1 MPNQQRPW
9 ARLRYQALGSLL
21 SAFVPYL
28 IINMIVP
35 AGQGGWL
42 LFTTALFS
50 FFATLGGMVVL
61 RSVSS
66 YPGVEA
72 SSYLIPSFSFSYGA
86 LLLVLLMGR
95 IPYSRL
101 QILAAF
107 VCAILWFYFTVSRG
121 ARRHHLPIA
130 VVPVGDVSH
139 LITND
144 QVQWRI
150 LPSPDAPLDGAVAVA
165 ANLWADLPDEWERRL
180 ADYALEG
187 IPVYHTR
194 HLLESLSGR
203 VELEHLSENTFGTLS
218 PVSAYMAF
226 KRVVDTIVAAIAL
239 VALFPLFVALA
250 LVIRLNSPGPAI
262 FRQRRV
268 GYRGHSFTL
277 YKFRTMTV
285 VPVEEQDQR
294 EAAMTQ
300 SSDKRITSIGHFL
313 RKMRIDELPQI
324 VNVLKGEMS
333 WIGPRPEVEV
343 LSQWYEREIPFYR
356 YRHIVHPGITGWAQV
371 SQGHVAEVDE
381 VKSKLYYDFYYI
393 KNYSLWLDILI
404 VVRTIRTM
412 LTGFGAK

>member
-1 MPNQQRPW
+1 
-9 ARLRYQALGSLL
+9 
-21 SAFVPYL
+21 
-28 IINMIVP
+28 MI
-35 AGQGGWL
+35 
-42 LFTTALFS
+42 
-50 FFATLGGMVVL
+50 VL

-86 LLLVLLMGR
+86 LMLVLVMSR
-95 IPYSRL
+95 VAYSRA

-107 VCAILWFYFTVSRG
+107 ICVILWFYFTVSRSAG
-121 ARRHHLPIA
+121 RHYRPIA
-130 VVPVGDVSH
+130 VVPIGDITHLVSH
-139 LITND
+139 D

-150 LPSPDAPLDGAVAVA
+150 LPSPDAPLNDAVAVA
-165 ANLWADLPDEWERRL
+165 VNLWADLPDEWERRL
-180 ADYALEG
+180 ADFALQG

-194 HLLESLSGR
+194 HLLESLSGK

-218 PVSAYMAF
+218 PVSAYMAV
-226 KRVVDTIVAAIAL
+226 KRVIDSIVAAIAL
-239 VALFPLFVALA
+239 IILSPLFLVLALA
-250 LVIRLNSPGPAI
+250 IRLNSPGPAI

-268 GYRGHSFTL
+268 GYRGQSFTL
-277 YKFRTMTV
+277 YKFRTMTTM
-285 VPVEEQDQR
+285 PVDAQEQRQ
-294 EAAMTQ
+294 AAMTQ

-313 RKMRIDELPQI
+313 RQTRIDELPQI
-324 VNVLKGEMS
+324 INVLKGEMS

-343 LSQWYEREIPFYR
+343 LSQWYEKEIPFYR

-371 SQGHVAEVDE
+371 SQGHVAEVEE

-393 KNYSLWLDILI
+393 KNYSLWLDMLI